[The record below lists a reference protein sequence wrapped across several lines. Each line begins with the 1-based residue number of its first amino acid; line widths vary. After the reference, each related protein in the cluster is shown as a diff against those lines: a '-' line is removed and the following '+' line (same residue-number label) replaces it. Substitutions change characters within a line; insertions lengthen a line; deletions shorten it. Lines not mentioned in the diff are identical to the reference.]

1 MEKLDLLIITD
12 MQEGFRHKE
21 SVSIIPKLKDIA
33 ENFRGKIVFS
43 LFENKKGSKF
53 EKDLKWKKF
62 QNKPERQVLREFTYL
77 KAKRFRHDSYT
88 ILNKPLMEF
97 IKKKHFKTIY
107 LSGIYTDVCIIK
119 TAMDA
124 FDNNISVKVISNG
137 CASLHG
143 LNNHKYAIDSLR
155 HIIGKNNVVN
165 F

>member
-1 MEKLDLLIITD
+1 MKNSDLLIITD
-12 MQEGFRHKE
+12 MQEGFRRRE
-21 SVSIIPKLKDIA
+21 SMSVIPKLKKTV
-33 ENFRGKIVFS
+33 NKFGGNVVFS
-43 LFENKKGSKF
+43 IFENKKGSKF

-62 QNKPERQVLREFTYL
+62 QNKNEQQILREFTYL
-77 KAKRFRHDSYT
+77 KAKRFKHNGYT
-88 ILNKPLMEF
+88 ILNKSLLDF
-97 IKKKHFKTIY
+97 IKKRHFNTIY

-124 FDNNISVKVISNG
+124 FDNNMSVKVIGNC

-143 LNNHKYAIDSLR
+143 LNNHKYAIDSLK

>member
-1 MEKLDLLIITD
+1 MEKSDLLIIID
-12 MQEGFRHKE
+12 MQEGFRYKE
-21 SVSIIPKLKDIA
+21 SMSIIPKLKETADK
-33 ENFRGKIVFS
+33 FRGKVVFS
-43 LFENKKGSKF
+43 YFENKNGSKF

-62 QNKPERQVLREFTYL
+62 QNKDEQQILREFTYL
-77 KAKRFRHDSYT
+77 KAKKFKHNDYT
-88 ILNKPLMEF
+88 ILNKSLLDF
-97 IKKKHFKTIY
+97 ISKKHFKTVY

-124 FDNNISVKVISNG
+124 FDNNISVKVIGN
-137 CASLHG
+137 CCTSLHG